1 MITVRRAVGWAA
13 VAGTLPYLGLKAAWL
28 SGSRVGI
35 LDSAAFEG
43 PSVFVLNAITAGMDL
58 VAIIVALL
66 FTYSWA
72 VPGFLVLVPIWV
84 GTGFLVPIAVLLPG
98 MDFGEQQSF
107 LEPWVQPL
115 VYGGFA
121 FQGVMLVA
129 AFVFYARERWG
140 FVFRIGMP
148 EIGTAR
154 VVAAH
159 VGALL
164 AAASGVRFIADD
176 SVVFG
181 GFAFVAASATVVIAH
196 RVRGPLW
203 VPLVVAWL
211 GSGALFAWGAWS
223 TVVLLSGTFLDDGA
237 PAWPSLLD
245 VAAGALIAV
254 SVCAV
259 RPPCTAASAPRPRTR
274 GGTSARSSRT
284 PAHPPSA

>member
-1 MITVRRAVGWAA
+1 MIRRAVGWAA

-28 SGSRVGI
+28 SGSRVGVA
-35 LDSAAFEG
+35 DTAAFEG
-43 PSVFVLNAITAGMDL
+43 PSVVVLNAVTAGMDV
-58 VAIIVALL
+58 VAIVVALV
-66 FTYSWA
+66 FTYSCA

-98 MDFGEQQSF
+98 MDFGAQQSF

-148 EIGTAR
+148 GIGTAR
-154 VVAAH
+154 VVTAH
-159 VGALL
+159 VGAAL
-164 AAASGVRFIADD
+164 AVAAGGRFVAED
-176 SVVFG
+176 SVVFAV
-181 GFAFVAASATVVIAH
+181 FAFAAAGAALLIAY
-196 RVRGPLW
+196 RARMRLW
-203 VPLVVAWL
+203 GPLVVAWL

-223 TVVLLSGTFLDDGA
+223 AVVLLGDTFLADGT
-237 PAWPSLLD
+237 PAWPSLVN
-245 VAAGALIAV
+245 VAAGALIGV

-259 RPPCTAASAPRPRTR
+259 RPPCTAASGPRPRTR
-274 GGTSARSSRT
+274 GGTSAPSSRSRAHRSS
-284 PAHPPSA
+284 A

>member
-1 MITVRRAVGWAA
+1 MIRRAVGWAA

-35 LDSAAFEG
+35 ADTTAFEG
-43 PSVFVLNAITAGMDL
+43 PSVFVLNAVTAGMDL
-58 VAIIVALL
+58 VAIVVALL
-66 FTYSWA
+66 FTYSWV

-84 GTGFLVPIAVLLPG
+84 GTGFLVPIAILLPG
-98 MDFGEQQSF
+98 MDFAERQSF

-140 FVFRIGMP
+140 FVFRIGVP
-148 EIGTAR
+148 GIGTAR
-154 VVAAH
+154 MVTAH

-164 AAASGVRFIADD
+164 AAAAGVRFVAD
-176 SVVFG
+176 G
-181 GFAFVAASATVVIAH
+181 GVLFAVFAFAAAGAALVIAH
-196 RVRGPLW
+196 RARGPLW

-223 TVVLLSGTFLDDGA
+223 AVVLLGETFLADGT
-237 PAWPSLLD
+237 PAWPSLVN
-245 VAAGALIAV
+245 VAAGALVGV

-259 RPPCTAASAPRPRTR
+259 RPPCTAAS
-274 GGTSARSSRT
+274 
-284 PAHPPSA
+284 